1 MQPLYNVE
9 NPLKRV
15 LITGCNG
22 QLGRAIR
29 QLAYREKTIEYY
41 MTDVDQ
47 LDITNYETIT
57 TFIAEHNITAIINC
71 AAYTAVDAAES
82 DEATCHLINATAPGY
97 LAKAIEAVG
106 GEMIQVSTDYVF
118 DGSATQPYTEDMPTN
133 PQSAYGR
140 TKAIGE
146 QAVLNA
152 CKRSAVVRTAWLY
165 AALGNNFVRTMLRLA
180 TERAELRVVA
190 DQVGTPTY
198 APDLAE
204 VLIAMLHHKGGIIP
218 GIYHYTNEGMASWY
232 DFAVAAIRMADLD
245 PNCRVLPCT
254 TADYPTPAQRPA
266 YSILSKQKI
275 YDTYGIRPKHWFI
288 SLCECIDYLRQCD
301 ELPRF
306 ALRRI
311 DTPPLNVVNRA
322 ND

>member
-1 MQPLYNVE
+1 MQPLYKVDQ
-9 NPLKRV
+9 PHKRV

-47 LDITNYETIT
+47 LDITNHEAIT
-57 TFIAEHNITAIINC
+57 AFVAEHNITAIVNC
-71 AAYTAVDAAES
+71 AAYTAVDAAEN
-82 DEATCHLINATAPGY
+82 DEATCTLINATAPQY
-97 LAKAIEAVG
+97 LAQAMEAVG
-106 GEMIQVSTDYVF
+106 GELIHVSTDYVF
-118 DGSATQPYTEDMPTN
+118 DGTATQPYTEDQPTQ
-133 PQSAYGR
+133 PQSVYGR
-140 TKAIGE
+140 TKCAGE
-146 QAVLNA
+146 QAVLQA
-152 CKRSAVVRTAWLY
+152 CQRAAVVRTAWLY
-165 AALGNNFVRTMLRLA
+165 AALGKNFVRTMLKLA
-180 TERAELRVVA
+180 TERSEIRVVA

-204 VLIAMLHHKGGIIP
+204 VLIAMLHHEGGIVP

-254 TADYPTPAQRPA
+254 TADYPTPAKRPA

-275 YDTYGIRPKHWFI
+275 YDTYGIQPKHWFI

>member
-9 NPLKRV
+9 QPFKRV
-15 LITGCNG
+15 LVTGCNG

-29 QLAYREKTIEYY
+29 QLAYRKKDIEYY
-41 MTDVDQ
+41 MTDVAQ
-47 LDITNYETIT
+47 LDITDFEAVQAFIDQHQIT
-57 TFIAEHNITAIINC
+57 TVINC
-71 AAYTAVDAAES
+71 AAYTAVDAAEN
-82 DEATCHLINATAPGY
+82 DEEACRLINAIAPGY
-97 LAKAIEAVG
+97 LAQAIERVG
-106 GEMIQVSTDYVF
+106 GEMIHVSTDYVF
-118 DGSATQPYTEDMPTN
+118 DGTATTPYIEDMPTS
-133 PQSAYGR
+133 PQSVYGR
-140 TKAIGE
+140 TKAEGE
-146 QAVLNA
+146 QAVLTA
-152 CKRSAVVRTAWLY
+152 CKRAAVVRTAWLY
-165 AALGNNFVRTMLRLA
+165 AALGKNFVRTMLRLA
-180 TERAELRVVA
+180 MERSEIRVVA
-190 DQVGTPTY
+190 DQIGTPTY

-204 VLIAMLHHKGGIIP
+204 VLVEMLYHKAGLVA

-254 TADYPTPAQRPA
+254 TADYPTPAKRPA
-266 YSILSKQKI
+266 FSLLSKQKI
-275 YDTYGIRPKHWFI
+275 YDTYGVVPKHWFM

-306 ALRRI
+306 PLRRI